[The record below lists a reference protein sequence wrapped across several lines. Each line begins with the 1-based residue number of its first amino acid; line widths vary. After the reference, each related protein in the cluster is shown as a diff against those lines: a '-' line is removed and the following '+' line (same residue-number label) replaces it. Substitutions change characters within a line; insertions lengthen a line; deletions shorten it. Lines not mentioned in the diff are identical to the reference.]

1 MRILLVGAFP
11 YPHYYG
17 SQIYFQEQAIALRS
31 AGADVSLLTYSSE
44 LPDPSS
50 PDPGRRR
57 FRGRDATEHWRAL
70 DGFEHRTS
78 PGWTSPTSLR
88 SGPNWAKLLADLGLA
103 MTLRNAIASCQSD
116 DAYDAILT
124 HNAEAALI
132 ALHALPK
139 TRPPVLYCV
148 HTLLGNE
155 LSAYLRGP
163 NSLKRQCF
171 LNSIHA
177 PGPTGTVAR
186 NLDRVGD
193 RIDRWIAK
201 RVDGWLCLTQHSE
214 RVMRQFSRA
223 PGKLAPPPIPDPQ
236 RTAESL
242 SPIEVAR
249 RYSLEPG
256 RYFLYSGNLDGY
268 QELGILAAAAVEL
281 AGRSDSPPQIVIAS
295 HPDGDHAFDGAAG
308 ISGRRNPERDS
319 GREDPPGGYRAGWI
333 ESMPGVEF
341 RAVESA
347 AEMQALLA
355 AARSSLVM
363 RRAKGGFPIKLAN
376 SLSVGTP
383 IIAFHEQEWGLTH
396 EQDSLICPPS
406 RPALAL
412 ADAIER
418 LANDDAL
425 AKRLAKGAR
434 ALYLERHRP
443 EHVAADTLA
452 LVEKVQSS
460 RAR

>member
-1 MRILLVGAFP
+1 MRLLLVGAFP

-50 PDPGRRR
+50 PVLGRRR
-57 FRGRDATEHWRAL
+57 FRGREATEHWRAL

-88 SGPNWAKLLADLGLA
+88 SGPNWAKPLADLGLA
-103 MTLRNAIASCQSD
+103 MTLRNEIASCQFN

-155 LSAYLRGP
+155 LSTYLRGQKG
-163 NSLKRQCF
+163 LTKQGF
-171 LNSIHA
+171 LNSVHV
-177 PGPTGTVAR
+177 PGSTGAVAR
-186 NLDRVGD
+186 NLDRVGA

-201 RVDGWLCLTQHSE
+201 RVDGWLCLTQHAE
-214 RVMRQFSRA
+214 RVMRQFSTA
-223 PGKLAPPPIPDPQ
+223 PGRLAPPPVPDPE

-268 QELGILAAAAVEL
+268 QELDILAAAAAEL
-281 AGRSDSPPQIVIAS
+281 ASRSDSPPQIVIAS
-295 HPDGDHAFDGAAG
+295 HPNANQSFDDDADITNHRNAG
-308 ISGRRNPERDS
+308 RDS
-319 GREDPPGGYRAGWI
+319 RREVPLGGHRDGWA
-333 ESMPGVEF
+333 ESMPGIEF

-347 AEMQALLA
+347 SEMQALLA

-396 EQDSLICPPS
+396 EQDSLICPPDQ
-406 RPALAL
+406 PALAL

-425 AKRLAKGAR
+425 AKRLAAGAR

-443 EHVAADTLA
+443 EYVAADTLA
-452 LVEKVQSS
+452 LVERVQSS